1 MLALENG
8 FTSMAV
14 NWASMKNQ
22 GIEINLQT
30 RNIATKDFSWYTSFN
45 FAYNQN
51 KVLKVMTEKDQ
62 VTPSLEGYPDWRYFH
77 PKNQRDKIR
86 DRTDIH

>member
-1 MLALENG
+1 MLPLENG

-51 KVLKVMTEKDQ
+51 KVLKVMTEKDPSNSKSGR
-62 VTPSLEGYPDWRYFH
+62 VTGWRYFH

>member
-1 MLALENG
+1 MLPLENG

-51 KVLKVMTEKDQ
+51 KVLKVMMLK
-62 VTPSLEGYPDWRYFH
+62 RI
-77 PKNQRDKIR
+77 K
-86 DRTDIH
+86 